1 ILVPSRGEKLS
12 SQLTNPP
19 ATASG
24 PPPMH
29 LQSVQDHNFY
39 LQCVM
44 EIQRSIG
51 ELKTGLEAVAKS
63 SEKHGAKID
72 SLNETVHTAKG
83 FLKAITI
90 IGSIFGAVGLALLA
104 AIFKTLGDYLSKH

>member
-1 ILVPSRGEKLS
+1 MQTE
-12 SQLTNPP
+12 
-19 ATASG
+19 
-24 PPPMH
+24 
-29 LQSVQDHNFY
+29 
-39 LQCVM
+39 
-44 EIQRSIG
+44 RSIG

-90 IGSIFGAVGLALLA
+90 IGSIVGAIGIALLA